1 MGSYKCGGNSSN
13 MDYKYNIVTLL
24 ITLLRATHEPP
35 GRVVR
40 LLTLRPRAADCGGFC
55 FPEAFKGFLKRV
67 P

>member
-13 MDYKYNIVTLL
+13 MGYKYNIVTLL
-24 ITLLRATHEPP
+24 ITLLIATHEPP

-40 LLTLRPRAADCGGFC
+40 LLTLEDSASLRHLKGSL
-55 FPEAFKGFLKRV
+55 KGFLKRL